1 MSAEEIVKIDGF
13 AQISAEAIVEGLTNV
28 KEEFFKVYGLGF
40 NLAITPKESERED
53 SDSPIAGAVVV
64 FTGSMQQGS
73 RGDMEKH
80 AKSLGAKV
88 AKSVTGKTTYL
99 VTGEKVGETKINAA
113 KDKGVKVLTEQDY
126 LDFISS

>member
-1 MSAEEIVKIDGF
+1 MTGS
-13 AQISAEAIVEGLTNV
+13 
-28 KEEFFKVYGLGF
+28 
-40 NLAITPKESERED
+40 
-53 SDSPIAGAVVV
+53 VVV

-73 RGDMEKH
+73 RGDMEKY

-113 KDKGVKVLTEQDY
+113 KDKGVKVLTEQEY
-126 LDFISS
+126 LNLIG